1 MCTVVLWRAE
11 CANRIGEG
19 ASPMTIASE
28 QLWETFSRP
37 LHQFIKRRV
46 SDPHSA
52 EDILQDVFLKIHTH
66 IDTLRADDRLTS
78 YIYQI
83 TRNAIAD
90 YYRAQRPTAELDE
103 TLPVVDESV
112 DDVVRE
118 LSPCV
123 SAMVAALPEAYREA
137 LHLTE
142 YQGLSQKA
150 LSERLDISFSGA
162 KSRVQRARA
171 KIKEQL
177 LDCCHFQ
184 FDHAGRIIDYQSRR
198 ACCASQE
205 HSTCDRVG

>member
-1 MCTVVLWRAE
+1 MTV
-11 CANRIGEG
+11 
-19 ASPMTIASE
+19 ASE

-37 LHQFIKRRV
+37 LHQFIQRRV
-46 SDPHSA
+46 PDPYSA

-66 IDTLRADDRLTS
+66 IDTLRTQDRLTS
-78 YIYQI
+78 WIYQI

-90 YYRAQRPTAELDE
+90 YYRAQRPTAELAE
-103 TLPVVDESV
+103 TLPAADELVDE
-112 DDVVRE
+112 DVVHQ

-123 SAMVAALPEAYREA
+123 AAMVAALPEVYREA
-137 LHLTE
+137 LRLTE

-150 LSERLDISFSGA
+150 LSEQLGISFSGA

-177 LDCCHFQ
+177 LNCCHFQ

-205 HSTCDRVG
+205 HSTCGTVG

>member
-1 MCTVVLWRAE
+1 MTV
-11 CANRIGEG
+11 
-19 ASPMTIASE
+19 ASE

-37 LHQFIKRRV
+37 LHQFIRRRV

-66 IDTLRADDRLTS
+66 IDTLRTQDRLTS
-78 YIYQI
+78 WIYQI

-90 YYRAQRPTAELDE
+90 YYRAQRPTVELAETIPMTDE
-103 TLPVVDESV
+103 QAV

-123 SAMVAALPEAYREA
+123 AAMVAALPEAYREA

-150 LSERLDISFSGA
+150 LSERLGISFSGA

-184 FDHAGRIIDYQSRR
+184 FDYAGRIIDYQSRR
-198 ACCASQE
+198 ACCVSEE
-205 HSTCDRVG
+205 HST

>member
-1 MCTVVLWRAE
+1 
-11 CANRIGEG
+11 
-19 ASPMTIASE
+19 MTIASE

-37 LHQFIKRRV
+37 LHQFIQRRV

-52 EDILQDVFLKIHTH
+52 EDILQDVFLRIHTH
-66 IDTLRADDRLTS
+66 IGTLRTQERLTS
-78 YIYQI
+78 WIYQI

-90 YYRAQRPTAELDE
+90 FYRAQRPTAELVETIPVTDE
-103 TLPVVDESV
+103 QVVD
-112 DDVVRE
+112 DAVRE

-123 SAMVAALPEAYREA
+123 AAMVEELPDVYREA
-137 LHLTE
+137 LRLTE

-150 LSERLDISFSGA
+150 LGERLGISFSGA

-184 FDHAGRIIDYQSRR
+184 FDYAGRIIDYQSRR

-205 HSTCDRVG
+205 HATCKTVA